1 MKKYRNILCCLVAL
15 CLLGGCSPS
24 PTAIVVEKNK
34 VDAAELAFYLEYNRL
49 NLQSQDGSTE
59 EEDADPSLEEAKE
72 AALEQIVTAEIVRQQ
87 CDKLGLEL
95 SKEEKEELEQNEGR
109 ADRSP
114 GRYGGIPEIP
124 APVGHGRPGL

>member
-24 PTAIVVEKNK
+24 PTAIVVGKNK

-95 SKEEKEELEQNEGR
+95 CLLYT
-109 ADRSP
+109 SP
-114 GRYGGIPEIP
+114 SPRD
-124 APVGHGRPGL
+124 